1 MSTGGGSYD
10 ITKRK
15 SFAGTSWGERTGG
28 SRDPRDFAPGT
39 GAALGLAQAQTAKQK
54 KTLLGAAPAAPTASS
69 APAAQA
75 GAAPT
80 DPNAPTVARRL
91 FGVK

>member
-39 GAALGLAQAQTAKQK
+39 GAAIGLAQAKQK
-54 KTLLGAAPAAPTASS
+54 KTLLGAAPATPTATS